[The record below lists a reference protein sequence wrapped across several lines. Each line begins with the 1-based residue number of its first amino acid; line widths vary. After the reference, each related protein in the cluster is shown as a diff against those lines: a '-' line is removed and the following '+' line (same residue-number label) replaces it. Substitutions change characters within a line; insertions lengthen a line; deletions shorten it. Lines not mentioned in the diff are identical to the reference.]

1 MRPPIL
7 LHNKLAHP
15 FCQSELVHAN
25 HACPGSALLFLTGV
39 VHGFLKAEWQY
50 EDFEELLAL
59 YEKVRD

>member
-1 MRPPIL
+1 MPWL
-7 LHNKLAHP
+7 G
-15 FCQSELVHAN
+15 F
-25 HACPGSALLFLTGV
+25 LFLTGV